1 MTSEVK
7 KDLLALLEV
16 GHSSFHKFG
25 RLEDEWVFILPI
37 LVKRIVSQYSGVAT
51 NSRTFQFLW
60 DSQIGSI
67 LSLKK
72 IIISVQTQT
81 KLSPLA
87 KIFVLRTL
95 SLHVLANVLASSAKR

>member
-1 MTSEVK
+1 MTGEVK

-51 NSRTFQFLW
+51 NSCAFQFLG
-60 DSQIGSI
+60 DFQIGSI
-67 LSLKK
+67 LPLKK
-72 IIISVQTQT
+72 IINSVQKPA
-81 KLSPLA
+81 KL
-87 KIFVLRTL
+87 
-95 SLHVLANVLASSAKR
+95 

>member
-51 NSRTFQFLW
+51 NPCTFQFLW

-72 IIISVQTQT
+72 IIITSLLQG
-81 KLSPLA
+81 
-87 KIFVLRTL
+87 LRKFELFETVEFSW
-95 SLHVLANVLASSAKR
+95 SLKFNLCLHI

>member
-37 LVKRIVSQYSGVAT
+37 LVKRIVSQYSGAAT
-51 NSRTFQFLW
+51 NSCSFKFFGTP
-60 DSQIGSI
+60 
-67 LSLKK
+67 
-72 IIISVQTQT
+72 
-81 KLSPLA
+81 KLGAFYL
-87 KIFVLRTL
+87 
-95 SLHVLANVLASSAKR
+95 

>member
-51 NSRTFQFLW
+51 N
-60 DSQIGSI
+60 
-67 LSLKK
+67 
-72 IIISVQTQT
+72 
-81 KLSPLA
+81 
-87 KIFVLRTL
+87 
-95 SLHVLANVLASSAKR
+95 